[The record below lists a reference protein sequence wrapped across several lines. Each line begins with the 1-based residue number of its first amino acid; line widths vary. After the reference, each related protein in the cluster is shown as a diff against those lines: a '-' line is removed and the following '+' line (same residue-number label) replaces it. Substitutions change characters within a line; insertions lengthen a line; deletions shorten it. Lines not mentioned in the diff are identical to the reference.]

1 VIKFPT
7 NEVNSPKMIN
17 VSSVLQTFTF
27 KLSSSFAV
35 VDSDGAEIQLKRPL
49 VLIDVQ
55 LRSFHST
62 HNVVDYGVV
71 RAMWEE
77 LAGKVV
83 HRKRSV

>member
-1 VIKFPT
+1 MTRFPT

-27 KLSSSFAV
+27 KLSCSFAV

-55 LRSFHST
+55 LRSFHSI

-71 RAMWEE
+71 WAIWEE